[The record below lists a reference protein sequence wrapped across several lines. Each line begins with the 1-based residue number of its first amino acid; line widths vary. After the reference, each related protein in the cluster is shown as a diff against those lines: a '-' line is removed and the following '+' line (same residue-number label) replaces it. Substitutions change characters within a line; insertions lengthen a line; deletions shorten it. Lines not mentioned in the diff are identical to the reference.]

1 MLMKTVFYKIGL
13 LVILLFP
20 ACNKYMDIV
29 PDNVAELEQAFSMR
43 TMAERFLF
51 TCYSWIPRGFE
62 LGSNPALLSG
72 DEFWLNSTANYSQ
85 GSYPN
90 WYIALGTQNVNSPL
104 LNYWDGNSQG
114 GESPSELWRG
124 IRECNIFLENIHDV
138 PDMDEEEKN
147 RWAAEVTFLKAYFHY
162 YLLRMYGPIPIVDEN
177 TPTFEDPDQVV
188 FERQPV
194 DAVFAYIVQKIDEAL
209 PALMDDVTLAVQE
222 NGRVTKIVA
231 YAMKAEFLVTAAS
244 PLFNGNTDYTG
255 YVDAEGRELFNASF
269 DNAKW
274 QRAAD
279 ACLEAI
285 RFAEGRGRALYY
297 WTPPSNMVV
306 RPQESTINQMSLRQA
321 VTERQNNS
329 EVIWVNNRSAA
340 QSNHQGSAFTP
351 RSIDPARITNTSTGG
366 FMAPTLNM
374 ALKFYS
380 KNGVPIEEDRTYDY
394 TNRFEL
400 QEVPLGD
407 SPYQYNLMPG
417 HTTVNMHFDREDRF
431 YASLS
436 FDGGRYFM
444 SNHNDDLEAFPTN
457 YRPGGNTA
465 ATNSPTGY
473 SGTGYTPKKLVS
485 YFNAIGES
493 NAYTTYPY
501 PFPMMRLANLYLL
514 YAEALNEVNGP
525 TAEVYEY
532 LDRIRARSGLA
543 GVVESWNS
551 YSTTPGKPSTKE
563 GLRQIIY
570 RERTI
575 ELAFESQRFW
585 DLRRWKT
592 AQTELNT
599 PIYGWDIRQTT
610 PQTYYRTVV
619 LYNRAFALRDYFW
632 PISINELRRNDRLLQ
647 APFW

>member
-1 MLMKTVFYKIGL
+1 MKRFYIKICLLSIMLL
-13 LVILLFP
+13 P

-51 TCYSWIPRGFE
+51 TCYSWIPRGFD
-62 LGSNPALLSG
+62 LGANPALLAG
-72 DEFWLNSTANYSQ
+72 DEFWLNSTTNYSQ
-85 GSYPN
+85 GNYPN

-104 LNYWDGNSQG
+104 LNYWDGNNQSG
-114 GESPSELWRG
+114 DNPTPLWRG
-124 IRECNIFLENIHDV
+124 IRECNIFLENIQSV
-138 PDMDEEEKN
+138 PDMDAEEKN

-162 YLLRMYGPIPIVDEN
+162 YLLRMYGPIPIVDVN
-177 TPTFEDPDQVV
+177 TPTFEDPEKVV

-194 DAVFAYIVQKIDEAL
+194 DEVFAYLIDKIDEAL

-222 NGRVTKIVA
+222 NGRITKVVA
-231 YAMKAEFLVTAAS
+231 YAMKAEILVTAAS
-244 PLFNGNTDYTG
+244 PLFNGNGDYAS
-255 YVDAEGRELFNASF
+255 YVNADGQQLFNSAF
-269 DNAKW
+269 DNEKW

-279 ACLEAI
+279 ACSEAI
-285 RFAEGRGRALYY
+285 RFAEGHGRALYH
-297 WTPPSNMVV
+297 WTPTSNMTSP
-306 RPQESTINQMSLRQA
+306 PQESTIRQMSLRQA
-321 VTERQNNS
+321 ITERQNNP
-329 EVIWVNNRSAA
+329 ELIWVNNRSSA
-340 QSNHQGSAFTP
+340 QQSQQASAFTP

-380 KNGVPIEEDRTYDY
+380 KHGVPIEEDKTYNY
-394 TNRFEL
+394 SNRFEL
-400 QEVPLGD
+400 REVPGGE

-417 HTTVNMHFDREDRF
+417 HTTVQMHFDREDRF

-444 SNHNDDLEAFPTN
+444 SNHNDDQQAFPTN

-485 YFNAIGES
+485 YFNAIGQS

-501 PFPMMRLANLYLL
+501 PFTIMRLANLYLL
-514 YAEALNEVNGP
+514 YAEALNEFNGP
-525 TAEVYEY
+525 TAEVYTY
-532 LDRIRARSGLA
+532 LDKIRARSGLE
-543 GVVESWNS
+543 GVVDSWNN
-551 YSTTPGKPSTKE
+551 YSNLPGKPSTKE
-563 GLRQIIY
+563 GLRQIIH

-585 DLRRWKT
+585 DLRRWKA

-610 PQTYYRTVV
+610 PQTYYRPTV
-619 LYNRAFALRDYFW
+619 LFNRTFALRDYFW
-632 PISINELRRNDRLLQ
+632 PISLNELRRNNRLLQ
-647 APFW
+647 TPYW